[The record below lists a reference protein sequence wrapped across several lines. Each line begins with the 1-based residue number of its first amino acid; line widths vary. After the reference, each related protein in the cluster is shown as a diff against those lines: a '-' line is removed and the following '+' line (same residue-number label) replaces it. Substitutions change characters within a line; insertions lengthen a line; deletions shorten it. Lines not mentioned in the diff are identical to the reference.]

1 MPMHVI
7 LATNS
12 PIHWDIRE
20 IQQEFPSLL
29 GSHISLWF
37 LELHP
42 GACCGDRVQLLSQK
56 YTVVTYF
63 IALLLHSFLHLSS
76 A

>member
-42 GACCGDRVQLLSQK
+42 GIPP
-56 YTVVTYF
+56 VVGTEF
-63 IALLLHSFLHLSS
+63 NSFLKSTQL
-76 A
+76 